1 MHAQMH
7 VHTLFTYTLFGQAIW
22 QRNQIATTV
31 GEGEGRSEGEIL
43 CSRKEA
49 GGNVNQSTPATAE
62 ISRGGGPSET
72 LKENSA
78 IPPLD
83 MGCED
88 L

>member
-22 QRNQIATTV
+22 RRNQIATMA
-31 GEGEGRSEGEIL
+31 GEEGKEEAKERVL

-62 ISRGGGPSET
+62 ISREVPQ
-72 LKENSA
+72 KR
-78 IPPLD
+78 
-83 MGCED
+83 
-88 L
+88 